1 MASVPVFSAAAR
13 RLVGK
18 VALITGGASGI
29 GEYAAKIFTQNGAK
43 VMIADIQDDLGQS
56 VCKNLGPSVAS
67 YIHCNVTN
75 EAHVQNAVD
84 STMAQYGKLDI
95 MFNNAGIGCYPKPNI
110 LDNTQSDFEEVIK
123 VNLVGPFLGTK
134 HAARV
139 MIPAKQ
145 GSIITT
151 ASTCATIAGVAPH
164 AYTTS
169 KHGVLGLMR
178 NTAVE
183 LGKHGI
189 RVNCVSPH
197 VVATYMTKTFFDL
210 DDEDFANIYSNLKG
224 AMCKKEDVASAA
236 LFLASDESKLDD
248 DIGRK
253 LRQHLVVAILRVG
266 VSLVQIGA
274 T

>member
-1 MASVPVFSAAAR
+1 MASISALTAAAR
-13 RLVGK
+13 RLEGK

-29 GEYAAKIFTQNGAK
+29 GEYTAELFTKHGAK

-67 YIHCNVTN
+67 YIHCDVTN

-84 STMAQYGKLDI
+84 STVAKYKKLDI
-95 MFNNAGIGCYPKPNI
+95 MFNNAGIAGSYPKLNI
-110 LDNTQSDFEEVIK
+110 LDITQSEFEEIIK
-123 VNLVGPFLGTK
+123 VNLIGPFLGTK

-151 ASTCATIAGVAPH
+151 ASTCSVLGGGAPH
-164 AYTTS
+164 AYTSS
-169 KHGVLGLMR
+169 KHGIVGLTR

-183 LGKHGI
+183 LGKYGI

-197 VVATYMTKTFFDL
+197 VISTPLVKNFLKL
-210 DDEDFANIYSNLKG
+210 DDEGVSKFYSNLKG
-224 AMCKKEDVASAA
+224 ASCKVEDVANAA
-236 LFLASDESKLDD
+236 LFLASDDSKF
-248 DIGRK
+248 ISG
-253 LRQHLVVAILRVG
+253 HNLVVDGGFTIMNPG
-266 VSLVQIGA
+266 FCMFE
-274 T
+274 